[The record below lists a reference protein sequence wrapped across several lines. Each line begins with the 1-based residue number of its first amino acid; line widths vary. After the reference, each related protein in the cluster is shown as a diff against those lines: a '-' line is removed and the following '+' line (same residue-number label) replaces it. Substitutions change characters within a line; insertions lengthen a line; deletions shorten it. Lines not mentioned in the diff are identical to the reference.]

1 MSVLYD
7 VKNLNFSYLLEGVKF
22 EALKKVN
29 LQVSAG
35 EMVTFAGPSGSG
47 KSTLL
52 NLMGLMEQTQ
62 NDMIFYNGK
71 CLGLLD
77 ETAKNTIRRFDIGF
91 IFLSFHL
98 FPVLTTY
105 ENIEFFLIR
114 QDIAEAKRKEL
125 VEESLD
131 VLGISD
137 LRDKRPTQ
145 LSGGQRQR
153 VAIARALAKRPKVII
168 ADEPTASLDQKNGE
182 AVVDHLFGI
191 NKKFGTT
198 IIVASHDPMVLH
210 HSPKTLYLK
219 DGELQSKA
227 GV

>member
-1 MSVLYD
+1 MTVLYD
-7 VKNLNFSYLLEGVKF
+7 VKNLHFSYLLEGVKF
-22 EALKKVN
+22 EALKKVH
-29 LQVSAG
+29 LQVNAG

-71 CLGLLD
+71 CLGQLD
-77 ETAKNTIRRFDIGF
+77 ETAKNIIRRFDIGF
-91 IFLSFHL
+91 IFQSFHL

-114 QDIAEAKRKEL
+114 QDIPEAKRKEL
-125 VEESLD
+125 VEESME

-198 IIVASHDPMVLH
+198 IIVASHDPMVLN

>member
-1 MSVLYD
+1 MSLLYE
-7 VKNLNFSYLLEGVKF
+7 VKKLSFNYRLEGVDFK
-22 EALKKVN
+22 ALKNVN
-29 LQVSAG
+29 LNISAG
-35 EMVTFAGPSGSG
+35 DVMTFAGPSGSG

-52 NLMGLMEQTQ
+52 NLIGLMEETS
-62 NDMIFYNGK
+62 NDTIFYDGK
-71 CLGLLD
+71 CLGNMNQED
-77 ETAKNTIRRFDIGF
+77 KNSIRRFDIGF
-91 IFLSFHL
+91 IFQSFHL

-114 QDIAEAKRKEL
+114 QGVEEKKRAEL
-125 VEESLD
+125 VNESLE
-131 VLGISD
+131 VLGIQD
-137 LRDKRPTQ
+137 LKDKRPTQ

-198 IIVASHDPMVLH
+198 IIVASHDPMVLK
-210 HSPKTLYLK
+210 HSPKIIYLR
-219 DGELQSKA
+219 DGEIDKEH
-227 GV
+227 V

>member
-1 MSVLYD
+1 MTLLYE
-7 VKNLNFSYLLEGVKF
+7 VKDLSFNYQLEGVQF
-22 EALKKVN
+22 QALKKVN
-29 LQVSAG
+29 LKVFTG
-35 EMVTFAGPSGSG
+35 DVMTFAGPSGSG

-52 NLMGLMEQTQ
+52 NLMGLMEDTA
-62 NDMIFYNGK
+62 NDTIFYQDQCVGR
-71 CLGLLD
+71 LRD
-77 ETAKNTIRRFDIGF
+77 EEKNKIRRFDIGF
-91 IFLSFHL
+91 IFQSFHL

-114 QDIAEAKRKEL
+114 QGVVELKRKEL
-125 VEESLD
+125 VDESME

-137 LRDKRPTQ
+137 LQHKRPTQ

-191 NKKFGTT
+191 NKKYGTT
-198 IIVASHDPMVLH
+198 IIVASHDPMVLR

-219 DGELQSKA
+219 DGEIHKE
-227 GV
+227 VV

>member
-7 VKNLNFSYLLEGVKF
+7 VKNLHFQYLLEGVKF

-29 LQVSAG
+29 LQVSPG
-35 EMVTFAGPSGSG
+35 DMVTFAGPSGSG

-52 NLMGLMEQTQ
+52 NLLGLMENTQ
-62 NDMIFYNGK
+62 NNMIYYNGK
-71 CLGLLD
+71 CLGSLA
-77 ETAKNTIRRFDIGF
+77 ESEKNIIRRFDIGF
-91 IFLSFHL
+91 IFQSFHL

-114 QDIAEAKRKEL
+114 QNIAEPKRKEL
-125 VEESLD
+125 VEESMQ
-131 VLGISD
+131 VLGITD

-191 NKKFGTT
+191 NKKYGTT
-198 IIVASHDPMVLH
+198 IIVASHDPMVLS
-210 HSPKTLYLK
+210 HSPKIINLK
-219 DGELQSKA
+219 DGEIQPKVGA
-227 GV
+227 

>member
-1 MSVLYD
+1 MTFLYE
-7 VKNLNFSYLLEGVKF
+7 VKNLDFNYQLEGVQF
-22 EALKKVN
+22 QALKKVN
-29 LQVSAG
+29 LKVSAG
-35 EMVTFAGPSGSG
+35 DVMTFAGPSGSG

-52 NLMGLMEQTQ
+52 NLMGLMEETS

-71 CLGLLD
+71 CMGSMED
-77 ETAKNTIRRFDIGF
+77 GDKNNIRRFDIGF
-91 IFLSFHL
+91 IFQSFHL
-98 FPVLTTY
+98 FPVLTAY

-114 QDIAEAKRKEL
+114 QGVDDKKRKEL
-125 VEESLD
+125 VQESME

-137 LRDKRPTQ
+137 LQNKRPTQ

-198 IIVASHDPMVLH
+198 IIVASHDPMVLR
-210 HSPKTLYLK
+210 HSPKIISLK
-219 DGELQSKA
+219 DGEIQKESL
-227 GV
+227 

>member
-1 MSVLYD
+1 MSLVYD
-7 VKNLNFSYLLEGVKF
+7 VKELDFNYHLEGVQFK
-22 EALKKVN
+22 ALKKIN
-29 LQVSAG
+29 LEISAG
-35 EMVTFAGPSGSG
+35 EMITFAGPSGSG

-52 NLMGLMEQTQ
+52 NLLGLMEETS

-71 CLGLLD
+71 CLGQLQGQD
-77 ETAKNTIRRFDIGF
+77 KNIIRRFDIGF
-91 IFLSFHL
+91 IFQSFHL

-114 QDIAEAKRKEL
+114 QGVEESKRKEL
-125 VEESLD
+125 IQEALN
-131 VLGISD
+131 VLGIND
-137 LRDKRPTQ
+137 LKDKRPTQ

-182 AVVDHLFGI
+182 AVVDHLFEI

-198 IIVASHDPMVLH
+198 IIIASHDPMVLR
-210 HSPKTLYLK
+210 HSQRIINLK
-219 DGELQSKA
+219 DGEIQREGL
-227 GV
+227 

>member
-1 MSVLYD
+1 MSLLYE
-7 VKNLNFSYLLEGVKF
+7 VRGLNFNYQLEGVEFK
-22 EALKKVN
+22 ALKNVN
-29 LQVSAG
+29 LQVLSG

-52 NLMGLMEQTQ
+52 NLMGLMEETCD
-62 NDMIFYNGK
+62 NMIFYNGK
-71 CLGLLD
+71 CLGSLD
-77 ETAKNTIRRFDIGF
+77 EKAKNIIRRFDIGF
-91 IFLSFHL
+91 IFQSFHL
-98 FPVLTTY
+98 FPVLTTW

-114 QDIAEAKRKEL
+114 QGI
-125 VEESLD
+125 EESKRTELIQEALE

-137 LRDKRPTQ
+137 LKDKRPTQ

-198 IIVASHDPMVLH
+198 IIVASHDPMVLR
-210 HSPKTLYLK
+210 HSPKTIHLK
-219 DGELQSKA
+219 DGEIQKEST
-227 GV
+227 

>member
-1 MSVLYD
+1 MTLLYE
-7 VKNLNFSYLLEGVKF
+7 VKDLSFNYKLEGQEF
-22 EALKKVN
+22 QALKKVN
-29 LQVSAG
+29 LKVTSG
-35 EMVTFAGPSGSG
+35 DVMTFAGPSGSG

-52 NLMGLMEQTQ
+52 NLMGLMEETS
-62 NDMIFYNGK
+62 NDTIFYQGNCMGR
-71 CLGLLD
+71 LSD
-77 ETAKNTIRRFDIGF
+77 EEKNKIRRFDIGF
-91 IFLSFHL
+91 IFQSFHL

-114 QDIAEAKRKEL
+114 QGIEESRRKEL
-125 VEESLD
+125 IMESLE
-131 VLGISD
+131 VLSITD
-137 LRDKRPTQ
+137 LQHKRPTQ

-198 IIVASHDPMVLH
+198 IIVASHDPMVLK
-210 HSPKTLYLK
+210 HSPKILHLM
-219 DGELQSKA
+219 DGQIQKE
-227 GV
+227 VV

>member
-1 MSVLYD
+1 MTLLYE
-7 VKNLNFSYLLEGVKF
+7 VKNLSFSYQLEGVQF
-22 EALKKVN
+22 QALKQVNLKVN
-29 LQVSAG
+29 SGDV
-35 EMVTFAGPSGSG
+35 MTFAGPSGSG

-52 NLMGLMEQTQ
+52 NLMGLMEETH
-62 NDMIFYNGK
+62 NDMIFYNGQ
-71 CLGLLD
+71 CMGRLGD
-77 ETAKNTIRRFDIGF
+77 VEKNNIRRYDIGF
-91 IFLSFHL
+91 IFQSFHL

-114 QDIAEAKRKEL
+114 QGIEEARRREL
-125 VEESLD
+125 VQESMD
-131 VLGISD
+131 VLGITD

-191 NKKFGTT
+191 NKKYGTT
-198 IIVASHDPMVLH
+198 IIVASHDPMVLR
-210 HSPKTLYLK
+210 HSPKTIFLK
-219 DGELQSKA
+219 DGEIQKEHA
-227 GV
+227 

>member
-1 MSVLYD
+1 MSLLYD
-7 VKNLNFSYLLEGVKF
+7 VKDLSFHYQLEGVQF
-22 EALKKVN
+22 QALKGVN
-29 LQVSAG
+29 LKVSAG
-35 EMVTFAGPSGSG
+35 DVMTFAGPSGSG

-52 NLMGLMEQTQ
+52 NLLGLMEETA
-62 NDMIFYNGK
+62 NDMILYNGK
-71 CLGLLD
+71 CMGRLD
-77 ETAKNTIRRFDIGF
+77 DVEKNTIRRFDIGF
-91 IFLSFHL
+91 IFQSFHL

-114 QDIAEAKRKEL
+114 QGVEEKKRKEL
-125 VEESLD
+125 VLESME
-131 VLGISD
+131 VLGITD
-137 LRDKRPTQ
+137 LQNKRPTQ

-191 NKKFGTT
+191 NKKYGTT
-198 IIVASHDPMVLH
+198 IIVASHDPMVLS
-210 HSPKTLYLK
+210 HSPNIIHLN
-219 DGELQSKA
+219 DGSIQKE

>member
-1 MSVLYD
+1 MSLLYD
-7 VKNLNFSYLLEGVKF
+7 VKNLSFSYALEGVQF
-22 EALKKVN
+22 QALKN
-29 LQVSAG
+29 VSLSIKAG

-52 NLMGLMEQTQ
+52 NLLGLMEQPNPQ
-62 NDMIFYNGK
+62 MVYYKGS
-71 CLGLLD
+71 CLGGLP
-77 ETAKNTIRRFDIGF
+77 EAEKNRIRRFDVGF
-91 IFLSFHL
+91 IFQSFHL

-105 ENIEFFLIR
+105 ENVEFFLIR
-114 QDIAEAKRKEL
+114 QEIPQNRRAEL
-125 VEESLD
+125 VEESLKL
-131 VLGISD
+131 LGISD

-153 VAIARALAKRPKVII
+153 VAIARALAKNPKVII

-182 AVVDHLFGI
+182 AVVEHLHEI

-198 IIVASHDPMVLH
+198 IIVASHDPMVLD
-210 HSPKTLYLK
+210 HSPKIVRLK
-219 DGELQSKA
+219 DGELQG

>member
-1 MSVLYD
+1 MTLLYD
-7 VKNLNFSYLLEGVKF
+7 VKDLNFNYKLEGVDF
-22 EALKKVN
+22 QALKKVN
-29 LQVSAG
+29 LKVSSG
-35 EMVTFAGPSGSG
+35 DVMTFAGPSGSG

-52 NLMGLMEQTQ
+52 NLMGLMEETA
-62 NDMIFYNGK
+62 NDTIFYQGK
-71 CLGLLD
+71 CMGSLSD
-77 ETAKNTIRRFDIGF
+77 EEKNKIRRFDIGF
-91 IFLSFHL
+91 IFQSFHL

-114 QDIAEAKRKEL
+114 QGIEENRRKEL
-125 VEESLD
+125 IMESLD
-131 VLGISD
+131 VLSITD
-137 LRDKRPTQ
+137 LQHKRPTQ

-198 IIVASHDPMVLH
+198 IIVASHDPMVLK
-210 HSPKTLYLK
+210 HSPKILHLM
-219 DGELQSKA
+219 DGQIQRE
-227 GV
+227 VV

>member
-7 VKNLNFSYLLEGVKF
+7 VKNLHFSYLLEGVKF

-29 LQVSAG
+29 LEVRAG

-52 NLMGLMEQTQ
+52 NLLGLMENTQ

-71 CLGLLD
+71 CLGKLGEED
-77 ETAKNTIRRFDIGF
+77 KNIIRRFDIGF
-91 IFLSFHL
+91 IFQSFHL

-114 QDIAEAKRKEL
+114 QNIPEAKRKEL
-125 VEESLD
+125 VEESLQ
-131 VLGISD
+131 VLGITD
-137 LRDKRPTQ
+137 LREKRPTQ

-198 IIVASHDPMVLH
+198 IIVASHDPMVLA
-210 HSPKTLYLK
+210 HSPKTIYLK
-219 DGELQSKA
+219 DGEIQAKG